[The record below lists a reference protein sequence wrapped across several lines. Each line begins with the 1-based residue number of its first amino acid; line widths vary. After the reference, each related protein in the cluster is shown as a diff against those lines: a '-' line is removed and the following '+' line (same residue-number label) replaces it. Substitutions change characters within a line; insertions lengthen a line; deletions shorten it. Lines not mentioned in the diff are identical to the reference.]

1 MLVADTLKSHRS
13 HSCYVTQG
21 LLHAVH
27 APAGYVR
34 LLAGCALV
42 QAAID
47 KMIAIRWRHMLQRA
61 QWHDSCLCTHFV
73 ARCRFDAK
81 TTPCAP
87 LIHCPS
93 ARAQQL
99 RVHSVQA
106 LLHRLAVRH
115 HFESLQLA
123 VSPAMHKYKRRPQ
136 RTGCP
141 HRCSPSHGRARAR
154 GGRRSARTS
163 KGAKHAPHSDVYLI
177 THPPDIKRIKGNKKK
192 RTYGI
197 WELLCTRLG
206 PHLGLL
212 GTRLGVS
219 CRRP

>member
-1 MLVADTLKSHRS
+1 MLVADRLKSHRS

-21 LLHAVH
+21 VLHAVH

-34 LLAGCALV
+34 LLAGCALI

-47 KMIAIRWRHMLQRA
+47 KMIAIRWRRMLQRA

-87 LIHCPS
+87 LMHCPS

-123 VSPAMHKYKRRPQ
+123 VPPAMHKCRY
-136 RTGCP
+136 GG
-141 HRCSPSHGRARAR
+141 PSG
-154 GGRRSARTS
+154 RSAHIDAVLRMEEHTLVV
-163 KGAKHAPHSDVYLI
+163 AVEARVPRREPNM
-177 THPPDIKRIKGNKKK
+177 HP
-192 RTYGI
+192 TVT
-197 WELLCTRLG
+197 CT
-206 PHLGLL
+206 
-212 GTRLGVS
+212 
-219 CRRP
+219 